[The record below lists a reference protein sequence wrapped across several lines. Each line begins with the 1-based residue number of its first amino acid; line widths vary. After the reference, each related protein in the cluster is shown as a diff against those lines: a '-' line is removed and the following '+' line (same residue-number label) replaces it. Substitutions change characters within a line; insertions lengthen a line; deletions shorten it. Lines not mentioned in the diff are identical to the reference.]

1 MNKKWFILILC
12 LCLGNISKA
21 LNHIGGGELYI
32 THVSG
37 NTYRIQVIYY
47 YDALNYQAP
56 PSSSPIPVDPSPPNA
71 ANVSIYRKLNNIRVL
86 NVSLPRVSSSIITL
100 PANICRDQSIK
111 YNGLERIV
119 YQANV
124 TLSNA
129 NFSDTQGYYAIFQD
143 YTRNTGVAT
152 NISGRLGISLY
163 AEIPRV
169 FTGSVSFINSNPV
182 FTPITSLYMCNGQTS
197 NLDFSATDADGDVL
211 VYSLVDLYDALA
223 ITRNPRPSS
232 LPPPLPNT
240 YPYPLPLVNWGTG
253 YSATNAIPS
262 NVSLPLSINSLTGEL
277 TVNPAQKGVY
287 SFVVKCE
294 EYRGGIKIGEVRR
307 DIQLFVDACQS
318 VINTPIVRILLPQSS
333 NTYYQENTILEIDA
347 NNYPENGIS
356 VDVEGVIQPD
366 IYRPKPVLFI
376 LTPQNFA
383 NNAPNR
389 ITLAPGT
396 SEPDASG
403 LAKTKLRLPECL
415 ENNKI
420 YEFRLRAS
428 NQQCPNEGIVNLNVK
443 IRFKA
448 RSSNL
453 PPRLSIT
460 ASFPAGIQNN
470 SLVIVNPKDSI
481 NINFLAQSIE
491 PRSRDSLEIIATT
504 TNFNLK
510 DYGMEFTGGRK
521 DIINTRATFIWKP
534 DCDLIRSNGQNDTL
548 IINFIGKRKPN
559 SGCFTA
565 SDTIKVK
572 FLLKDTYAHF
582 DEFLPPNT
590 FTPNGDGINDVF
602 VLSNL
607 EPTPPK
613 QPNGVQNPNLPLD
626 NCLFK
631 FEKISIYNRW
641 GKEIFGSSDRNFV
654 WNGDKQTSGVYYYQI
669 KYSNQKLY
677 KGIINLLK

>member
-1 MNKKWFILILC
+1 MKGKMLLIVLF
-12 LCLGNISKA
+12 LFLGHLTKA

-47 YDALNYQAP
+47 YDALNYQNP
-56 PSSSPIPVDPSPPNA
+56 PNTGIPTDPSPPNI

-86 NVSLPRVSSSIITL
+86 NVSLPRISSSFIAL
-100 PANICRDQSIK
+100 PTNVCRDQSIR

-129 NFSDTQGYYAIFQD
+129 NFSDVQGYYAIFQD

-152 NISGRLGISLY
+152 NISGRTGISLY

-169 FTGSVSFINSNPV
+169 FTGSASFINSNPV
-182 FTPITSLYMCNGQTS
+182 FTPFTNLYICNGQTS
-197 NLDFSATDADGDVL
+197 NLDFSATDVDGDVL
-211 VYSLVDLYDALA
+211 VYSLVDMYDALP
-223 ITRNPRPSS
+223 IRRNPPPIT

-240 YPYPLPLVNWGTG
+240 YPFPPRLVNWDAGF
-253 YSATNAIPS
+253 SASNAIPS
-262 NVSLPLSINSLTGEL
+262 NVSLPLSINSTTGQI
-277 TVNPAQKGVY
+277 TVNPAQKGLY

-318 VINTPIVRILLPQSS
+318 VVNTPIVRMLLPQST
-333 NTYYQENTILEIDA
+333 TYYQENTILEIDA
-347 NNYPENGIS
+347 NNYTENNIIL
-356 VDVEGVIQPD
+356 DVEGVIQPD
-366 IYRPKPVLFI
+366 IYRPKPVLFV
-376 LTPQNFA
+376 LTPQNFF

-389 ITLAPGT
+389 IILAPST
-396 SEPDASG
+396 SEPNASG
-403 LAKTKLRLPECL
+403 VAKTKLRLPECL

-420 YEFRLRAS
+420 YEFRLRVS
-428 NQQCPNEGIVNLNVK
+428 DQQCPNEGVSEINVK

-460 ASFPAGIQNN
+460 GSFPTGIQNN
-470 SLVIVNPKDSI
+470 SVIIVNPKDSI
-481 NINFLAQSIE
+481 NINLRAQSIE
-491 PRSRDSLEIIATT
+491 PRSKDSLEIVIATK
-504 TNFNLK
+504 NFDIK
-510 DYGMEFTGGRK
+510 DYGMEFTDGRK
-521 DIINTRATFIWKP
+521 DIISTRASFIWKP

-548 IINFIGKRKPN
+548 TVYFLAKRKPS

-565 SDTIKVK
+565 TDSIKVK
-572 FLLKDTYAHF
+572 FLLRDTYAHF

-607 EPTPPK
+607 EPAPPK
-613 QPNGVQNPNLPLD
+613 QPNGIQNPNMPLD

-631 FEKISIYNRW
+631 FEKIIIYNRW
-641 GKEIFGSSDRNFV
+641 GKEVFSSSDRNFV

-677 KGIINLLK
+677 KGIINLLR

>member
-1 MNKKWFILILC
+1 MMMKRWFLLILSFC
-12 LCLGNISKA
+12 LVYVANA

-32 THVSG
+32 THISG
-37 NTYRIQVIYY
+37 NTYRVQVIYY
-47 YDALNYQAP
+47 YDALNYQNP
-56 PSSSPIPVDPSPPNA
+56 PNTGIPTDPSPPNT
-71 ANVSIYRKLNNIRVL
+71 ANVSIYRKLNNGRVL
-86 NVSLPRVSSSIITL
+86 NVSLPRISSSIITL
-100 PANICRDQSIK
+100 PNDICIDQSIK
-111 YNGLERIV
+111 YRGLERIV

-129 NFSDTQGYYAIFQD
+129 NFADAQGYYAVFQD
-143 YTRNTGVAT
+143 YTRNTSALT

-169 FTGSVSFINSNPV
+169 FTGSASFINSNPV
-182 FTPITSLYMCNGQTS
+182 FTPITSLYICNGQTS

-223 ITRNPRPSS
+223 IRRNPRPSS

-240 YPYPLPLVNWGTG
+240 YPFPLPLVSWDTG
-253 YSATNAIPS
+253 FSATNAINS
-262 NVSLPLSINSLTGEL
+262 NVSLPLSINSTTGEL

-318 VINTPIVRILLPQSS
+318 VISNPVVRIPLSQNPA
-333 NTYYQENTILEIDA
+333 TYYQENTILDIDA
-347 NNYPENGIS
+347 NNYTENNITL
-356 VDVEGVIQPD
+356 DVEGIIQPD
-366 IYRPKPVLFI
+366 IYRPKPVLFV

-389 ITLAPGT
+389 ITIAP
-396 SEPDASG
+396 SQVQPDLNG
-403 LAKTKLRLPECL
+403 LAKAKLRLPECL

-420 YEFRLRAS
+420 YEFRLRVS
-428 NQQCPNEGIVNLNVK
+428 NQQCPVEGTVDLNVK

-453 PPRLSIT
+453 PPRLSI
-460 ASFPAGIQNN
+460 ASSFPTGIQNN
-470 SLVIVNPKDSI
+470 VVVIANPKDSI
-481 NINFLAQSIE
+481 NINLLAQSIE
-491 PRSRDSLEIIATT
+491 PRSKDSLEIIAAT
-504 TNFNLK
+504 TNFNMK

-534 DCDLIRSNGQNDTL
+534 DCNLIRSNGQNDTL
-548 IINFIGKRKPN
+548 IVYFLAKRKPS

-565 SDTIKVK
+565 TDSITVK
-572 FLLKDTYAHF
+572 FLLRDTYAHF

-607 EPTPPK
+607 NPAPPK
-613 QPNGVQNPNLPLD
+613 QPDGVQNPNLPLD

-641 GKEIFGSSDRNFV
+641 GKEVFSSTDRNFV

-677 KGIINLLK
+677 KGIINLLR